1 MIENNSMVKAVNK
14 ALVGKGASRRLHQRC
29 VGRFVFIVSDSA
41 KNINDSITFIRENVR
56 MQHQTTK
63 NRPHREYR
71 FKPKK
76 VTLAFQTSKCTSSLK
91 SVRTTKNFSQ

>member
-1 MIENNSMVKAVNK
+1 MHRRKDGGDGGEKKVIENNSMVKAFNK

-63 NRPHREYR
+63 NRPHR
-71 FKPKK
+71 
-76 VTLAFQTSKCTSSLK
+76 VSIQA
-91 SVRTTKNFSQ
+91 